1 MNKPEIY
8 GTSGLQPFQLEDVL
22 TQPSCINWVFR
33 TASRYAFK
41 PT

>member
-22 TQPSCINWVFR
+22 TQPGCIKR
-33 TASRYAFK
+33 ILRSASR
-41 PT
+41 